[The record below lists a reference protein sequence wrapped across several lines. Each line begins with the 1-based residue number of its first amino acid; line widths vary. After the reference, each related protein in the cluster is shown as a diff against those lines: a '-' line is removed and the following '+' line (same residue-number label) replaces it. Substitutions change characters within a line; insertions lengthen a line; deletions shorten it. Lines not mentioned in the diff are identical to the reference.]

1 MNETPLDV
9 VLALGG
15 GAARGLAHVGII
27 RVLEQHNV
35 RIRGIA
41 GTSIGAIVGGMYCA
55 GLLDEYEAYSR
66 EIDAKRMLRM
76 LDPVIPRSGLLG
88 GSRVVNQLVN
98 FVGDSAIEDLP
109 LPFCAL
115 ATDLKTGEE
124 VLLEEGSLVEAIRAS
139 FAIPGIFTPAKID
152 GRWLVDGG
160 VSTPVP
166 IRAARELVP
175 HLPVIAVNLNNADLV
190 FEGDM
195 IDMLD
200 ASEEE
205 RELGRIERLMNR
217 MRSSGDRR
225 PGLLTSIS
233 DSVTHMEHRIARF
246 QIAADHPDLL
256 LEPAVYGIGLF
267 DFHRAAAIIQTG
279 VDCANRAVEDGELDH
294 LVAKARRHKLRPH
307 WPHGKGKHKG
317 RRRDR
322 N

>member
-15 GAARGLAHVGII
+15 GAARGLSHVGII

-55 GLLDEYEAYSR
+55 GSLDEYEAYSR
-66 EIDAKRMLRM
+66 KIDAKRMLRM

-88 GSRVVNQLVN
+88 GSRVVNKLAD
-98 FVGDSAIEDLP
+98 FVGENVIEDLP

-124 VLLEEGSLVEAIRAS
+124 VILEEGSLVEAIRAS
-139 FAIPGIFTPAKID
+139 FAIPGIFTPTKID

-166 IRAARELVP
+166 SRAARALVP
-175 HLPVIAVNLNNADLV
+175 HVPIIAVNLNNADLV
-190 FEGDM
+190 FEGEM
-195 IDMLD
+195 INMLD

-246 QIAADHPDLL
+246 QIAADNPDLL

-267 DFHRAAAIIQTG
+267 DFHRADAIIQAG
-279 VDCANRAVEDGELDH
+279 VDCADRAVEDSALDH

-307 WPHGKGKHKG
+307 WPHKKGKKG
-317 RRRDR
+317 KR
-322 N
+322 

>member
-1 MNETPLDV
+1 MTDPPLDV

-27 RVLEQHNV
+27 HVLEQNNV

-55 GLLDEYEAYSR
+55 GLMDEYEAYSR
-66 EIDAKRMLRM
+66 KIDAKRMLRM

-88 GSRVVNQLVN
+88 GSRVVNQLSE
-98 FVGDSAIEDLP
+98 FLGETEIEDLQ

-115 ATDLKTGEE
+115 ATDLKSGEE
-124 VLLEEGSLVEAIRAS
+124 VIIDSGNLVDAIRAS
-139 FAIPGIFTPAKID
+139 FAIPGIFTPTKLD

-166 IRAARELVP
+166 IRAARDLVP
-175 HLPVIAVNLNNADLV
+175 NVPIIAVNLNNVDLV
-190 FEGDM
+190 FEGEV
-195 IDMLD
+195 INMLD

-217 MRSSGDRR
+217 MRASGDRR

-233 DSVTHMEHRIARF
+233 DSVTHMGHRIARF
-246 QIAADHPDLL
+246 QIAADNPDLL
-256 LEPAVYGIGLF
+256 LEPAVYGVGLF
-267 DFHRAAAIIQTG
+267 DFHRADSIIQTG
-279 VDCANRAVEDGELDH
+279 VDCATRAVEDGELDH

-307 WPHGKGKHKG
+307 WRTGKRNKHGK
-317 RRRDR
+317 
-322 N
+322 